1 MPIILLSASI
11 FVLVLGTAV
20 LLMRSATELRK
31 LATSS
36 ADSII
41 WTVSQAEVEYLTLL
55 NALGH
60 QAEAI
65 DLAHLR
71 RQADVFYSRVSILNT
86 APVYR
91 EAVKRAGRQA
101 EVRRILAAMDGVLPV
116 FDGPDAALRA
126 AIGLQVLP
134 VLQPL
139 HTDLRQLSTSVV
151 SATAQIEQ
159 AFRLRLFGL
168 LRSVALVAGFLVLAL
183 GLFAFVY
190 WRLFKYARHKAAAAR
205 QTGRHLSTIVTTS
218 KDAIVVTDAAD
229 RITEFNAAAQ
239 MMFGRAR
246 ATVLGRRFAQL
257 CEFDEAAAGAGTH
270 RVRGMHADGHDL
282 ALEMTRG
289 IDRQG
294 QGMVKVYVLRDIAY
308 RLRIEEDLRD
318 SRDKALSSE
327 QAKARFL
334 AVMSHEMRTPL
345 NGILGVVGLLR
356 EELRDQNLGH
366 YLDVLENSG
375 DILLGH
381 INDVLD
387 ITQIEARALVL
398 SPQPLQIERLCHSVV
413 ENLRPSAAAKGLTL
427 QLYVHNPSGSA
438 IMADTQRLR
447 QIMSNL
453 LSNAVK
459 YTKAGQI
466 TLEVVVAP
474 ADAAPMV
481 ELQVA
486 DTGIGIPKAQLSH
499 IFEDFVRLDLPT
511 GMQAQGTGLGLGITR
526 RIVQAMGGTIGVESD
541 VGQGS
546 LFWVRLPLPLAPP
559 QHDTHGA
566 PSRPGQAG
574 ARPLRVLV
582 VEDNPINQFILGEML
597 RKDGHSVALAE
608 DGAKGVE
615 AAEKEAFDLVLM
627 DLSMPVMGGI
637 EATQRLRAGTGPSAS
652 TRIVAITAHVFA
664 SESEACRAAGF
675 DQVMTKPLT
684 RESLRQLV
692 AGMAPAA
699 PAAQV
704 APVVDGSI
712 LTVLAELMGHEAL
725 AQGLEGFAQEGAQ
738 LAAALRANNTDH
750 RQLASMVHGFA
761 GLAATYGARRLHGLL
776 LQFETALETHSQPPP
791 LEAFT
796 SLLAETTRLMALL
809 RPQARP
815 QATTVGL

>member
-1 MPIILLSASI
+1 
-11 FVLVLGTAV
+11 
-20 LLMRSATELRK
+20 
-31 LATSS
+31 
-36 ADSII
+36 
-41 WTVSQAEVEYLTLL
+41 
-55 NALGH
+55 
-60 QAEAI
+60 
-65 DLAHLR
+65 
-71 RQADVFYSRVSILNT
+71 
-86 APVYR
+86 
-91 EAVKRAGRQA
+91 
-101 EVRRILAAMDGVLPV
+101 
-116 FDGPDAALRA
+116 
-126 AIGLQVLP
+126 
-134 VLQPL
+134 
-139 HTDLRQLSTSVV
+139 
-151 SATAQIEQ
+151 
-159 AFRLRLFGL
+159 
-168 LRSVALVAGFLVLAL
+168 
-183 GLFAFVY
+183 
-190 WRLFKYARHKAAAAR
+190 
-205 QTGRHLSTIVTTS
+205 
-218 KDAIVVTDAAD
+218 
-229 RITEFNAAAQ
+229 
-239 MMFGRAR
+239 
-246 ATVLGRRFAQL
+246 
-257 CEFDEAAAGAGTH
+257 
-270 RVRGMHADGHDL
+270 
-282 ALEMTRG
+282 
-289 IDRQG
+289 
-294 QGMVKVYVLRDIAY
+294 
-308 RLRIEEDLRD
+308 
-318 SRDKALSSE
+318 
-327 QAKARFL
+327 
-334 AVMSHEMRTPL
+334 
-345 NGILGVVGLLR
+345 
-356 EELRDQNLGH
+356 
-366 YLDVLENSG
+366 
-375 DILLGH
+375 
-381 INDVLD
+381 
-387 ITQIEARALVL
+387 
-398 SPQPLQIERLCHSVV
+398 
-413 ENLRPSAAAKGLTL
+413 
-427 QLYVHNPSGSA
+427 
-438 IMADTQRLR
+438 
-447 QIMSNL
+447 MSNL

-541 VGQGS
+541 LGQGS

-712 LTVLAELMGHEAL
+712 LTVLAELMGHAAL

-776 LQFETALETHSQPPP
+776 VQFETALETHSQPPP

-796 SLLAETTRLMALL
+796 SLLAETTRLLALL